1 MRTRTYGWAAAALML
16 ALLGAG
22 CGPAVVNLTWPPAGN
37 PTVDGLYPY
46 DFERRGLAG
55 VRGLYQHMMSARYD
69 DPDKEQTMLYALGRG
84 QIDAFLYAR
93 TLEPELRAM
102 FLDDLGDMLGQSGA
116 TEETFMAD
124 PGLLLEP
131 FDILAIK
138 YPKTIFASAP
148 EDGRIAFRLLTHE
161 GLGDEEM
168 DHLASLARGQG
179 PMSAY
184 VRAVML
190 VVAAEAIE
198 ESASRDAGKRSGL
211 FVEKLDRFTAGGDD
225 QELEVSLVRVLEWA
239 SSTVVAAR
247 KDPDP
252 LFIDLRPV
260 TVRSQELL
268 ASTPFPSGLP
278 GGVTLPERVD
288 VTVEVEDPFRYVVVD
303 GEGNMS
309 VATSRVHVVDEDG
322 SVVLAGGGKDPFAWP
337 GKPVEDPS
345 TIPSVLAEATAS
357 VAFLGPAGGSPIW
370 DRAAPLAV
378 DPAIDV
384 GSVSAILD
392 VVRVSMDHVVVAVRV
407 GKKARYVS
415 ADIRPN
421 CAMAGTRVGAVLG
434 TGKVRVDNVTVGS
447 EDHVVLTNVKN
458 EQPLLL
464 ATRVADQVKG
474 IIDRP
479 RPDVFIEVAM
489 EAGVWTWGQLVAVE
503 EGLHTAVAQRAEAED
518 VQVSVQSF
526 LLPGMTMA
534 ETRQIEIDADEGTQG
549 DLPDP
554 TQVTREELVLRGAYG
569 DYDSEVQ
576 DAWLSAYLEPL
587 PLDLAA
593 TVVLDVARCWGG
605 DYRERAV
612 EALSMGKRS
621 VLEQVASYLGDPVMD
636 WVAQSIL
643 AEAGSKA
650 VPVLVR
656 KLRSKDEPV
665 WTGAWTVIASMGSSD
680 IGSGLLT
687 LLEDSD
693 PELRIRALKL
703 YGNSMSAG
711 EYPELLPLLDD
722 PDLMVRRWALATVG
736 MLGVHSAVPRLMKY
750 AQSSKTPPGV
760 LAEALFSLGLLEVHE
775 AVPEMIEG
783 AGHESVEVRE
793 SVALALGNVGA
804 EGVLEPLLG
813 LLGDEEPT
821 VALNAIQSVGILA
834 NEASIPYLESLV
846 ESPHPALAEAAW
858 LAIERI
864 RAANTVSLAELD
876 DEAVE
881 KVCAELGAEHLA
893 DLAANPGKEAMSCL
907 LSKLKSKD
915 PEVREAACVAL
926 GQRGDPKAM
935 SSLKKRT
942 KDKVTAVRKAAWTAL
957 EILDKIKKKKSK

>member
-1 MRTRTYGWAAAALML
+1 MVVV
-16 ALLGAG
+16 LGAG
-22 CGPAVVNLTWPPAGN
+22 CGPAVRTLSWPPAAN
-37 PTVDGLYPY
+37 PTIDGLYPY

-55 VRGLYQHMMSARYD
+55 VRALYQHLMSARYEEA
-69 DPDKEQTMLYALGRG
+69 DKEQMMLYALGRA
-84 QIDAFLYAR
+84 QIDAFLYAM
-93 TLEPELRAM
+93 TLEEDVRAM

-138 YPKTIFASAP
+138 YPKSIFASAP

-161 GLGDEEM
+161 GLGDEDM
-168 DHLASLARGQG
+168 DHLARVAADQG
-179 PMSAY
+179 PLSAF

-190 VVAAEAIE
+190 VTAADALEQA
-198 ESASRDAGKRSGL
+198 ASRDAGKRSAS
-211 FVEKLDRFTAGGDD
+211 FVEALDRYTVGASAEDE
-225 QELEVSLVRVLEWA
+225 ELEDGLVRVLGWA
-239 SSTVVAAR
+239 SSVVATAR

-260 TVRSQELL
+260 TVRARDLL

-278 GGVTLPERVD
+278 TGVSLPERVA
-288 VTVEVEDPFRYVVVD
+288 VPYEVEDPFRYVVVD
-303 GEGNMS
+303 GTGKLS

-322 SVVLAGGGKDPFAWP
+322 AVVLAGGGKDPFAWP
-337 GKPVEDPS
+337 GKSVEDPS
-345 TIPSVLAEATAS
+345 TIPAVLAEATAS

-370 DRAAPLAV
+370 DRAVPLAV

-384 GSVSAILD
+384 GSMSEILD

-407 GKKARYVS
+407 GRKARYISSDV
-415 ADIRPN
+415 RPN
-421 CAMAGTRVGAVLG
+421 CAMAGTRLGAVLG
-434 TGKVRVDNVTVGS
+434 SGKVSVDNVTVGS
-447 EDHVVLTNVKN
+447 EDQVVLTNVKD

-464 ATRVADQVKG
+464 AMRVADQVKG
-474 IIDRP
+474 IVDRP
-479 RPDVFIEVAM
+479 RPDVFVEVAV
-489 EAGVWTWGQLVAVE
+489 EGGVWNWGQLVAVE
-503 EGLHTAVAQRAEAED
+503 EGLNSAVAQRAEAE
-518 VQVSVQSF
+518 QVEISVQSF
-526 LLPGMTMA
+526 LLPAMTMA
-534 ETRQIEIDADEGTQG
+534 ETRQIEIEADEGTLG

-569 DYDSEVQ
+569 DYDQEVQ
-576 DAWLSAYLEPL
+576 DAWLSAYLDPL

-621 VLEQVASYLGDPVMD
+621 VLEHVGSYLGDPVMD

-643 AEAGSKA
+643 ADAGERA

-665 WTGAWTVIASMGSSD
+665 WTGAWTVIASMGSGD
-680 IGSGLLT
+680 IGSGLVP
-687 LLEDSD
+687 LLEDPD

-703 YGNSMSAG
+703 YGNSMPAG
-711 EYPELLPLLDD
+711 DHPELLPLLDD

-736 MLGVHSAVPRLMKY
+736 MLGVEDAVPRLLKY
-750 AQSSKTPPGV
+750 AKDKKTPPGV

-775 AVPEMIEG
+775 AVPAMVAG
-783 AGHESVEVRE
+783 AGHESTEVRE
-793 SVALALGNVGA
+793 AVALTLGNVGA
-804 EGVLEPLLG
+804 DGVLEPLLG
-813 LLGDEEPT
+813 LLGDDEPT

-834 NEASIPYLESLV
+834 DEAAIPYLEGLV
-846 ESPHPALAEAAW
+846 DSPHPALAEASW

-864 RAANTVSLAELD
+864 RAANTVSLAEMD
-876 DEAVE
+876 DEGVE
-881 KVCAELGAEHLA
+881 QVCDELGAEHLA
-893 DLAANPGKEAMSCL
+893 ELAKNPGMGAMSCL
-907 LSKLKSKD
+907 ISKLTAKD

-926 GQRGDPKAM
+926 GERGDPKAM
-935 SSLKKRT
+935 SKLKKRT
-942 KDKVTAVRKAAWTAL
+942 KDKIKAVRKAAWKAL
-957 EILDKIKKKKSK
+957 KILDKIKKMKSK